1 MKEPGRLTRLSGWGR
16 YPVAECQ
23 VVRPRS
29 TDDMAVFAEAQS
41 LIARGCGR
49 SYGDASLNTALTV
62 ETGAANRLLAFDE
75 ATGLLI
81 CEAGLTLADIFRIFL
96 PRGWIAPVTPGT
108 KFVTVGG
115 MIAADVHGKNHHK
128 DGSFCDH
135 VDWIDIALP
144 GGRIVRCGRDAH
156 ADLFAAACGGMGLAG
171 LILRAAFRM
180 KKVETATMRQKTL
193 RAANLDEA
201 IDLFEGAL
209 DWTYSV
215 AWIDCLAKGKALG
228 RSVLFFGE
236 HALPDELTGSR
247 AAAPLEP
254 RRKRG
259 KSVPID
265 FPSFA
270 LGPLSVRLFNT
281 VYYRAH
287 GAGEALVDLDTYYYP
302 LDSIEKWNRI
312 YGKRGFV
319 QYQCVLPLAASREG
333 MKRLLEAISA
343 AGLGSFLAVLKRMGP
358 QSFGLLSFPMEGY
371 TLALD
376 FPATPAAL
384 ALLDRLDGI
393 VMAHGGRIYLAK
405 DARIGPAAFAA
416 GYPRLGEL
424 RWARKHWG
432 LDGAFRSLQSER
444 LEI

>member
-1 MKEPGRLTRLSGWGR
+1 MTEPGRLTRLSGWGR
-16 YPVAECQ
+16 YPVAECR
-23 VVRPRS
+23 VVRPRD
-29 TDDMAVFAEAQS
+29 TGALAAFAEAPS

-49 SYGDASLNTALTV
+49 SYGDASLNPALTV
-62 ETGAANRLLAFDE
+62 ETGATNRLLGFDE
-75 ATGLLI
+75 ETGLLI
-81 CEAGLTLADIFRIFL
+81 CESGLSLAEIFRLFL
-96 PRGWIAPVTPGT
+96 PRGWIVPVTPGT

-128 DGSFCDH
+128 HGSFCDH
-135 VDWIDIALP
+135 VAWIDLALP
-144 GGRIVRCGRDAH
+144 EGRIVRASPEEH

-171 LILRAAFRM
+171 LILRAAFHMVR
-180 KKVETATMRQKTL
+180 VETATMRQKTL
-193 RAANLDEA
+193 RAANLDAA
-201 IDLFEGAL
+201 INLFEGAL

-215 AWIDCLAKGKALG
+215 AWIDCLAKGRALG
-228 RSVLFFGE
+228 RSIVFLGE
-236 HALPDELTGSR
+236 HALPGELRGSR

-254 RRKRG
+254 RRKRS

-270 LGPLSVRLFNT
+270 LGPLSVRLFNSA
-281 VYYRAH
+281 YYRAH
-287 GAGEALVDLDTYYYP
+287 GGGEALVDLDAYYYP

-319 QYQCVLPLAASREG
+319 QYQCVLPLDTSRDG
-333 MKRLLEAISA
+333 IARLLEAISG

-376 FPATPAAL
+376 FPASAAAL
-384 ALLDRLDGI
+384 ALMARLDEI
-393 VMAHGGRIYLAK
+393 VVQCGGRLYLAK
-405 DARIGPAAFAA
+405 DARVGAAAFAA

-424 RWARKHWG
+424 RRARGSWG
-432 LDGAFRSLQSER
+432 LDGRFRSLQSER

>member
-1 MKEPGRLTRLSGWGR
+1 MNETGRLTRLSGWGR
-16 YPVAECQ
+16 YPVADCR
-23 VVRPRS
+23 VVRPRH
-29 TDDMAVFAEAQS
+29 TDDLAAFAGEPS

-49 SYGDASLNTALTV
+49 SYGDASLNPALTV
-62 ETGAANRLLAFDE
+62 ETGAANRLLGFDE
-75 ATGLLI
+75 ESGLLT
-81 CEAGLTLADIFRIFL
+81 CEAGLTLAEIFRLFL
-96 PRGWIAPVTPGT
+96 PRGWIVPVTPGT
-108 KFVTVGG
+108 KFVTIGG
-115 MIAADVHGKNHHK
+115 MIAADVHGKNHHQH
-128 DGSFCDH
+128 GSFCDH
-135 VDWIDIALP
+135 VAWIDLALP
-144 GGRIVRCGRDAH
+144 EGRIVRCGPEEH

-180 KKVETATMRQKTL
+180 KRVQTAMMRQQTR

-201 IDLFEGAL
+201 IDLFEASL

-228 RSVLFFGE
+228 RSVVFLGE
-236 HALPDELTGSR
+236 HALPGELRGNR

-259 KSVPID
+259 KSVPLD

-270 LGPLSVRLFNT
+270 LGPLSVRLFNG

-287 GAGEALVDLDTYYYP
+287 GDGEALVDLDAYYYP

-319 QYQCVLPLAASREG
+319 QYQCVLPLGTSREG
-333 MKRLLEAISA
+333 VARLLEAISG

-376 FPATPAAL
+376 FPASEPAL
-384 ALLDRLDGI
+384 ALLDRLDEI
-393 VMAHGGRIYLAK
+393 VVANGGRIYLAK
-405 DARIGPAAFAA
+405 DARISAAAFAA

-424 RWARKHWG
+424 RRTRRCWG
-432 LDGAFRSLQSER
+432 LDGSFRSLQSER